1 MNENTSYIKGII
13 GGVIGGV
20 IATIPWILM
29 YVYGEMILS
38 LLAILIAMGVL
49 KGYQL
54 MKGKVDKKL
63 PIIII
68 VISLLCVTIS
78 TLVVI
83 PLLLL
88 AKENLPS
95 TIDNLK
101 ILYGNETFQT
111 ALLKDFA
118 ISVVFT
124 ALGISGVITNVKKQL
139 NEGKSENI
147 KATIKNENKEEDKK
161 NKDKKSKEKDM

>member
-1 MNENTSYIKGII
+1 MNENKNYITGILGGII
-13 GGVIGGV
+13 GGF

-54 MKGKVDKKL
+54 FKGKVDKKL

-68 VISLLCVTIS
+68 VISIICVTIS
-78 TLVVI
+78 TLLII

-88 AKENLPS
+88 VKEGQSSSIENLQM
-95 TIDNLK
+95 
-101 ILYGNETFQT
+101 LYEYEPFMT
-111 ALLKDFA
+111 AIIKDYA
-118 ISVVFT
+118 ISVLFT
-124 ALGISGVITNVKKQL
+124 ALGISGVVSNVKKQI
-139 NEGKSENI
+139 NDGETENI
-147 KATIKNENKEEDKK
+147 KATIKSKSNKTTTKK
-161 NKDKKSKEKDM
+161 DKDKKED

>member
-1 MNENTSYIKGII
+1 MNENKSYIKGIL
-13 GGVIGGV
+13 GGVIGGI

-54 MKGKVDKKL
+54 FKGKVDKKL

-95 TIDNLK
+95 NFENLK
-101 ILYGNETFQT
+101 VLYENETFQT
-111 ALLKDFA
+111 ALFKDFA

-124 ALGISGVITNVKKQL
+124 ALGISGVISNVKKQL
-139 NEGKSENI
+139 NEGKSDNI
-147 KATIKNENKEEDKK
+147 KATIKEEKKKNTKKEE
-161 NKDKKSKEKDM
+161 KDI

>member
-1 MNENTSYIKGII
+1 MNENKSYIKGIL
-13 GGVIGGV
+13 GGVIGGI

-49 KGYQL
+49 KG
-54 MKGKVDKKL
+54 
-63 PIIII
+63 
-68 VISLLCVTIS
+68 SLLCVTIS

-95 TIDNLK
+95 NFENLK
-101 ILYGNETFQT
+101 VLYENETFQT
-111 ALLKDFA
+111 ALFKDFA

-124 ALGISGVITNVKKQL
+124 ALGISGVISNVKKQL

-147 KATIKNENKEEDKK
+147 KATIKEEKKKNTKKEE
-161 NKDKKSKEKDM
+161 KDI

>member
-1 MNENTSYIKGII
+1 MNENKSYIKGIL
-13 GGVIGGV
+13 GGVIGGI

-54 MKGKVDKKL
+54 FKGKVDKKL

-68 VISLLCVTIS
+68 VISLLCVT
-78 TLVVI
+78 LVVI

-95 TIDNLK
+95 NFENLK
-101 ILYGNETFQT
+101 VLYENETFQT
-111 ALLKDFA
+111 ALFKDFA

-124 ALGISGVITNVKKQL
+124 ALGISGVISNVKKQL

-147 KATIKNENKEEDKK
+147 KATIKEEKKKNTKKEE
-161 NKDKKSKEKDM
+161 KDI